1 MTVIQFHLNT
11 ITPDMR
17 KVMTAFARTE
27 LGGHFYLAGGT
38 ALALQLGHRQ
48 SVDLDYFSRTE
59 DIPSLLEPIR
69 HSLQPFTP
77 ALADSAWGNLVF
89 LAQGVRIGFYGYG
102 YDLVQPLVEI
112 EAVKLASVADIALM
126 KLDALLGRAGRKDF
140 HDLYE
145 ICKRIPLRQLL
156 DLAPQKYPNVRD
168 FEAQVVKRL
177 VYFKQADQDEPPP
190 LLKRVAWETVKAYF
204 RQQAEDIGRHWI
216 G

>member
-1 MTVIQFHLNT
+1 MTEIHWTT
-11 ITPDMR
+11 ITPEMR
-17 KVMTAFARTE
+17 KIMTAFAGKE

-38 ALALQLGHRQ
+38 ALALQLGHRR

-59 DIPSLLEPIR
+59 DIPSLLEPLR
-69 HSLQPFTP
+69 QALQLFAPV
-77 ALADSAWGNLVF
+77 LADSAWGNLSF
-89 LAQGVRIGFYGYG
+89 LAQSVRIGFYGYG
-102 YDLVQPLVEI
+102 YGLVQPLVEI
-112 EAVKLASVADIALM
+112 EAVRLASVADIALM

-145 ICKRIPLRQLL
+145 ICKRMPLRPLL

-177 VYFKQADQDEPPP
+177 VYFERAELDEPP
-190 LLKRVAWETVKAYF
+190 LLLETVAWETVKAYF
-204 RQQAEDIGRHWI
+204 RQQAEGIGRNWI